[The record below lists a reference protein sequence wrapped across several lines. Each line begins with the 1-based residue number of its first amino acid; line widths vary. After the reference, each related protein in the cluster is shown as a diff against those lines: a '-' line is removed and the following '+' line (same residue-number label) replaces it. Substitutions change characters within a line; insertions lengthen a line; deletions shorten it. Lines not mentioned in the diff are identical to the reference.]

1 LGDEAVYLDRF
12 VLADAVGAVC
22 GLVFDGGV
30 PPAVVVDD
38 VVCAGRFGGREI
50 PRIKT

>member
-38 VVCAGRFGGREI
+38 VVCAGEVQSGTRGFEG
-50 PRIKT
+50 